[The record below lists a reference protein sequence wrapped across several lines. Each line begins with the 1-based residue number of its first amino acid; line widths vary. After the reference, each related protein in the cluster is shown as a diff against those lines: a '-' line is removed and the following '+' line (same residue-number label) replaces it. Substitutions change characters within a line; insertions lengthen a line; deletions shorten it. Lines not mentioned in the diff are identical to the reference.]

1 MKRILSN
8 QKGITLIEIMVVVV
22 IVGILSTVIFTRV
35 ADRPEQAR
43 RTKAMTE
50 IRAMQTSLEL
60 FKLDNGFYPSTEQG
74 LEALVTVPTSGR
86 IPANYPASG
95 YIERVRNDPWQNPY
109 VYICPGSHGDYDLE
123 SFGPDQA
130 DGGTGKDEDVESWSM
145 E

>member
-1 MKRILSN
+1 MKRLLSN

-22 IVGILSTVIFTRV
+22 IIGILSTVIFTRV

-74 LEALVTVPTSGR
+74 LEALVTEPTTGR

-95 YIERVRNDPWQNPY
+95 YIERVRNDPWQTPY
-109 VYICPGSHGDYDLE
+109 VYICPGLHGDYDLE
-123 SFGPDQA
+123 SFGADQA
-130 DGGTGKDEDVESWSM
+130 DGGTGKNEDVESWNLQ
-145 E
+145 

>member
-1 MKRILSN
+1 MKRLLID

-22 IVGILSTVIFTRV
+22 IIGILSTVIFTRV

-60 FKLDNGFYPSTEQG
+60 FKLDNGYYPSTEQG
-74 LEALVTVPTSGR
+74 LDALVSTPTSGR
-86 IPANYPASG
+86 IPSNYPESG
-95 YIERVRNDPWQNPY
+95 YIEKLRNDPWQTPY
-109 VYICPGSHGDYDLE
+109 VYISPGSHGDYDIE
-123 SFGPDQA
+123 SFGHDQA
-130 DGGTGKDEDVESWSM
+130 DGGTGKNKDIESWSM